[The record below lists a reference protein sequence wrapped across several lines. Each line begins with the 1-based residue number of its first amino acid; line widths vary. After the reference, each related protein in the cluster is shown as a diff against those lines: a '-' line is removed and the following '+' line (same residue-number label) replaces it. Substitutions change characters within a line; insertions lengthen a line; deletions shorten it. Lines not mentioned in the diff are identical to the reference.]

1 MRVMSIVVAIY
12 AALFFP
18 AVTDGE
24 SKLSNESHRSRFSEV
39 RGLLGR
45 RGALESVGPEKVI
58 RTEFGTPTR
67 WGVDLKSDD
76 LDMTVDPVTGRILS
90 IKTKAATKQGNA
102 PGMNEE
108 QAEDMAKS
116 LIRKI
121 GSKVD
126 AGMRVIHRSFDAST
140 GRWTVAWERMID
152 GYPFP
157 EETIFVSFN
166 DSDRAI
172 VSFIDRTTDHGCS
185 TKPVIDEKTARA
197 AAEGHIRDLLPELF
211 GEHYEI
217 GNVTEGK
224 LQIVYP
230 NGRYVQQDCSE
241 GPGASE
247 TEPQP
252 RLVYSVVVTFK
263 YTGTA
268 TLRKTTPPMAIWV
281 DALTGAVI
289 GGL

>member
-1 MRVMSIVVAIY
+1 MSIVVAIY
-12 AALFFP
+12 ATFLFH
-18 AVTDGE
+18 AAADRE
-24 SKLSNESHRSRFSEV
+24 SKLSNESLRSRFSEV
-39 RGLLGR
+39 RGLLSRQGT
-45 RGALESVGPEKVI
+45 LKSFGPEKVI

-67 WGVDLKSDD
+67 RGVDLKSDD

-90 IKTKAATKQGNA
+90 IETKAATKQGNA

-108 QAEDMAKS
+108 QAEDMARS
-116 LIRKI
+116 LVRKI

-126 AGMRVIHRSFDAST
+126 ARMKVIHRGFDAST
-140 GRWTVAWERMID
+140 GRWKVAWERMID
-152 GYPFP
+152 GYSFP

-166 DSDRAI
+166 DSDWTI
-172 VSFIDRTTDHGCS
+172 VSFRDRTTDQGCS

-197 AAEGHIRDLLPELF
+197 AAEGRITDLLPELF

-217 GNVTEGK
+217 GNVTQGK
-224 LQIVYP
+224 LQIAYP
-230 NGRYVQQDCSE
+230 NERYVQQDRSE

-247 TEPQP
+247 TGPQP
-252 RLVYSVVVTFK
+252 RLVYSFDLTFK

-268 TLRKTTPPMAIWV
+268 TLRKTTPPMAVWV